1 MLKLLLA
8 KKKRDWQK
16 EVDTETTTTFTWQNP
31 MTPEDRN
38 HLRVIFNERGQVESS
53 SRCPVDLVGLAIGRF
68 IYLSS
73 DALTHCC
80 CFFLCFLFF
89 LVLSLSHSN

>member
-53 SRCPVDLVGLAIGRF
+53 SRLPSLFGWIGNMEV
-68 IYLSS
+68 YLFE
-73 DALTHCC
+73 L
-80 CFFLCFLFF
+80 
-89 LVLSLSHSN
+89 